1 MTTIY
6 RGPLPSEISQHFN
19 VSAGS
24 FILFSLLPDLSG
36 DLTGGLTGHTAK
48 ILPQLSHL
56 ISGIFQ
62 DENKPRI
69 DLAEDIDIELED
81 LEMSELHSLLTD
93 IVNDERAEVGDI
105 YRGEEWP
112 SKTYYSYPRW
122 TWTSYICMFI
132 KRIIKRMEII
142 WYVLLLSCECGQ
154 GRKLCSESSDD
165 INKTE
170 YLLNMLRIF
179 ALDQGGEGS
188 EKQVTIL
195 RRPSG
200 VYLWSKLISV
210 TAGPLKWKTTVGLPA
225 RSFPVS
231 GPNIA
236 ELSSSLGESQRSEII
251 QTKLENFS
259 FARNVCWDYRKW
271 IREVFKNVS
280 PAK

>member
-24 FILFSLLPDLSG
+24 FILFSLLPGLTG
-36 DLTGGLTGHTAK
+36 DLTGDLTGHTAK

-112 SKTYYSYPRW
+112 SKTYYSYPR
-122 TWTSYICMFI
+122 
-132 KRIIKRMEII
+132 
-142 WYVLLLSCECGQ
+142 
-154 GRKLCSESSDD
+154 
-165 INKTE
+165 
-170 YLLNMLRIF
+170 
-179 ALDQGGEGS
+179 
-188 EKQVTIL
+188 
-195 RRPSG
+195 
-200 VYLWSKLISV
+200 
-210 TAGPLKWKTTVGLPA
+210 
-225 RSFPVS
+225 
-231 GPNIA
+231 
-236 ELSSSLGESQRSEII
+236 
-251 QTKLENFS
+251 
-259 FARNVCWDYRKW
+259 
-271 IREVFKNVS
+271 
-280 PAK
+280 